1 MHLCV
6 GADVVDPGVRSG
18 VRDEN
23 EPFIDFD
30 GHAIGHAQQARGAMR
45 RRQPLQNAQE
55 CRRVPAGDRLQMI
68 LDRFKVEGR
77 VAVVT
82 GAGRGI
88 GRGVSIALAEAG
100 ADLVLAARRE
110 HTLQEVA
117 SIVEKNGGRALV
129 VPTDVL
135 VPEQLERLAE
145 RALAEFGGVDFLVN
159 NAGGTLPG
167 PALLC
172 TDDEL
177 DKAFHF
183 NVTTALHMSRA
194 LAPSMAER
202 GHGAIVNIT
211 SGLSHLVDNGFVAY
225 GTAKAAMSHMTRL
238 LAHEWAPHV
247 RVNAIAVGATQTD
260 ALAMVTADK
269 ALAKQMEKLTP
280 MRRLGTVEDIG
291 AAALYLLSDA
301 GSWVTGKILEVDGG
315 TVDSNWPFS
324 MPSGLTGPKGE

>member
-1 MHLCV
+1 
-6 GADVVDPGVRSG
+6 
-18 VRDEN
+18 
-23 EPFIDFD
+23 
-30 GHAIGHAQQARGAMR
+30 
-45 RRQPLQNAQE
+45 
-55 CRRVPAGDRLQMI
+55 MI
-68 LDRFKVEGR
+68 LDRFRVEGR

-88 GRGVSIALAEAG
+88 GRGISIALAEAG
-100 ADLVLAARRE
+100 ANVVLAARRE
-110 HTLQEVA
+110 HTLVEVA
-117 SIVEKNGGRALV
+117 EIVEKNGGKALV

-135 VPEQLERLAE
+135 EADQLDRLVE
-145 RALAEFGGVDFLVN
+145 RALGEFGGVDFLVN

-167 PALLC
+167 PAIAC

-177 DKAFHF
+177 NKAFHF
-183 NVTTALHMSRA
+183 NVTTAFHMSRA

-211 SGLSHLVDNGFVAY
+211 SGLSHLVENGFVAY

-260 ALAMVTADK
+260 ALAMVTAD
-269 ALAKQMEKLTP
+269 ANLAKQMEELTP
-280 MRRLGTVEDIG
+280 LGRLGTVEDIG
-291 AAALYLLSDA
+291 AAALYLLSEA
-301 GSWVTGKILEVDGG
+301 GSWMTGKVLEVDGG

-324 MPSGLTGPKGE
+324 MPSGLSGPRGG

>member
-1 MHLCV
+1 
-6 GADVVDPGVRSG
+6 
-18 VRDEN
+18 
-23 EPFIDFD
+23 
-30 GHAIGHAQQARGAMR
+30 
-45 RRQPLQNAQE
+45 
-55 CRRVPAGDRLQMI
+55 MI
-68 LDRFKVEGR
+68 LDRFKVDGR

-88 GRGVSIALAEAG
+88 GRGISIGLAEAG
-100 ADLVLAARRE
+100 ANVVLAARRE

-117 SIVEKNGGRALV
+117 GIVEQNGGRALV

-135 VPEQLERLAE
+135 EADQLDRLVERTFE
-145 RALAEFGGVDFLVN
+145 EFGGVDLLVN

-167 PALLC
+167 PALQC
-172 TDDEL
+172 TDKEL
-177 DKAFHF
+177 ANAFHF
-183 NVTTALHMSRA
+183 NVTTAFHLSRA

-211 SGLSHLVDNGFVAY
+211 SGLSHLVENGFVAY
-225 GTAKAAMSHMTRL
+225 GTAKAAMAHMTRL

-260 ALAMVTADK
+260 ALAMVTADQ
-269 ALAKQMEKLTP
+269 ALAKQMEDLTP
-280 MRRLGTVEDIG
+280 LGRLGTVEDIA

-301 GSWVTGKILEVDGG
+301 GSWVTGKVLEVDGG

-324 MPSGLTGPKGE
+324 MPSGLSGPKGA